1 MSLRI
6 ALRTLRVAEKK
17 LKIFNTT
24 TTTAS
29 PFVAKDCSGDYLL
42 HRSRLFSLS
51 SEREVSCSRSRSIT
65 REEFVKLLNYNS
77 VISTLVL
84 VVDVVVISTS

>member
-17 LKIFNTT
+17 LKIFNT

-51 SEREVSCSRSRSIT
+51 SEREVSCSQSRSIT